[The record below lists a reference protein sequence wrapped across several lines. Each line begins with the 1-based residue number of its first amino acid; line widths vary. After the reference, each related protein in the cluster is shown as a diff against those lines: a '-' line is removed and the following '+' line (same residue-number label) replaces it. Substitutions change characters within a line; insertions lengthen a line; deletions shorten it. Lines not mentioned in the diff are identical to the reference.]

1 MYFNNNLYFNFTV
14 ILSMKHVKIIILA
27 LTLMLVTYDYAH
39 AYIDPST
46 GSYIL
51 QLVLAGLLGALF
63 TLKIFWKKIK
73 LAIVRLFSKN
83 NQVESHDRR

>member
-1 MYFNNNLYFNFTV
+1 MNRSVKLLQILILVIIFNVAY
-14 ILSMKHVKIIILA
+14 
-27 LTLMLVTYDYAH
+27 YDRAY

-63 TLKIFWKKIK
+63 TVKIFWKKIK
-73 LAIVRLFSKN
+73 LTIVQLFSRN
-83 NQVESHDRR
+83 NRTESHDR

>member
-1 MYFNNNLYFNFTV
+1 
-14 ILSMKHVKIIILA
+14 MKHLLTIIFA
-27 LTLMLVTYDYAH
+27 LSLVLVLYDFAH

-73 LAIVRLFSKN
+73 LTIIQLFSRN
-83 NQVESHDRR
+83 NRAESHDR

>member
-1 MYFNNNLYFNFTV
+1 
-14 ILSMKHVKIIILA
+14 MKYLQIIIFTLA
-27 LTLMLVTYDYAH
+27 LVLVSYDFAY

-73 LAIVRLFSKN
+73 LTIVQLFSRN
-83 NQVESHDRR
+83 NRAESHDR

>member
-1 MYFNNNLYFNFTV
+1 MIRL
-14 ILSMKHVKIIILA
+14 MKLLQIFL
-27 LTLMLVTYDYAH
+27 LTLIFIVVTYDYAH
-39 AYIDPST
+39 AYIYPST

-73 LAIVRLFSKN
+73 LTIVQLFSRN
-83 NQVESHDRR
+83 NRAESHDRR

>member
-1 MYFNNNLYFNFTV
+1 MIRLVKHLQIF
-14 ILSMKHVKIIILA
+14 ILVIILIVA
-27 LTLMLVTYDYAH
+27 FYDFAY

-73 LAIVRLFSKN
+73 LTIVQLFSRN
-83 NQVESHDRR
+83 NRAENHDR